1 MFIEEFKSTFFEI
14 NDNNFEQKALALF
27 NFQAKNNI
35 IYADFLEKIKVNPQN
50 IKVLEDIPFLP
61 IDFFKDFKV
70 VSEEISAKTT
80 PNPSFKG
87 GELLPLL
94 PKEGL
99 GVVFESSGTTGQI
112 TSKHYVKDTDFYKK
126 VSENIFENIYEN
138 LEEWHIL
145 ALLPSYLERGNSS
158 LVFMVEDFIQKSG
171 SKYAGF
177 YLDNVA
183 ELSQKIQLLRQKNEK
198 ILLIGVTFAL
208 LDFAENHPQDLS
220 DVIIME
226 TGGMKGR
233 RKELIRQDAHE
244 ILCNA
249 FNVKQIHSEYGMTEL
264 LSQAYSQKN
273 GIFELPFSMK
283 FLLRDTTDPFS
294 GSFSRTSGALNI
306 IDLANISSCAFLET
320 KDLAKKISPNTYE
333 ILGRLDNTDVRGCN
347 LMVI

>member
-1 MFIEEFKSTFFEI
+1 MFVQDFKSTFFEI
-14 NDNNFEQKALALF
+14 NENNFEQKALELF
-27 NFQAKNNI
+27 YFQAKSNVV
-35 IYADFLEKIKVNPQN
+35 YADFLEKIKINPQN

-70 VSEEISAKTT
+70 VSEENSENIS
-80 PNPSFKG
+80 N
-87 GELLPLL
+87 E
-94 PKEGL
+94 
-99 GVVFESSGTTGQI
+99 VIFESSGTTGQV
-112 TSKHYVKDTDFYKK
+112 TSKHYVKDTNFYKK
-126 VSENIFENIYEN
+126 VSKNIFENIYQKLEN
-138 LEEWHIL
+138 WHIL

-264 LSQAYSQKN
+264 LSQAYSQEN
-273 GIFELPFSMK
+273 GIFTLPPSMK

-294 GSFSRTSGALNI
+294 GNLTRQSGALNI
-306 IDLANISSCAFLET
+306 IDLANIESCAFLET
-320 KDLAKKISPNTYE
+320 KDLAKKNSPNTYE
-333 ILGRLDNTDVRGCN
+333 ILGRLDNTDIRGCN